1 MKNLFC
7 WLFTWVALW
16 MPNLAFA
23 QQFPKAIMPGDYP
36 DPTILRDG
44 KDYYM
49 THSPFYYKPGF
60 LIWHS
65 TDLVNWEPICRA
77 LPEYEGS
84 AMAPDL
90 VKYKNRY
97 YLYYPAAGVNWV
109 IYADNIRGPW
119 SKPVKLDV
127 TGIDPGH
134 VVGEDGKRYLFVD
147 KGEVAPLS
155 DDGLKV
161 IGPKKKVYD
170 GWRYPKNWVTECM
183 CLESPKLTYHNGY
196 YYITSAEGGT
206 AGPATSHMAVAAR
219 SKSIFGPWEN
229 SPYNPIVHTYSATD
243 NWWSKG
249 HGTLVDDVNG
259 NLWMVYH
266 AYGSDLHTLGRQTL
280 IEPMEWTADG
290 WYRPDTTPR
299 QLPAPKYNRKME
311 LSDNFNKGELG
322 LQWTFWKEYAPE
334 KLSFGKNTLTMD
346 AKGSTPADGRLLLT
360 TATDKNYIIET
371 EVTVGKGT
379 QGGLLLYYSDKGYTG
394 ITSDGNKFTLYINK
408 EKTKTLPNKIG
419 RHFKARIHNRAN
431 MLSIEVSKDGK
442 SWQTIA
448 SNLNVKEINHNNYG
462 GFYALRPTLCAIGNG
477 KVTYHY
483 FSYKNGV
490 PTENDMSAYL
500 MVFHRDDTHGLYMA
514 MSRDGY
520 HFTALNNAHPIMAGD
535 TIANQK
541 GIRDPH
547 IYRGPDGAFYLAMTD
562 LHVFAQKEGKRKTEW
577 ERDGK
582 TYAWG
587 NNKGLVLMKSWD
599 LIHWSHKIVNITD
612 LSPEFAE
619 IGCAWAP
626 ETIYDEK
633 EGKLM
638 IYFTMRFKNLRNRL
652 YYVYVNNDFN
662 ELTSEPKLL
671 FEYPDQKTTAI
682 DGDICHVN
690 GKYILS
696 YVAHE
701 GTPGIKQAI
710 SDRINTGYQFSP
722 RWIDKEPKAC
732 EAPNVWKRIG
742 EEKWVLMYD
751 NYGIK
756 KHNFGF
762 VETSDFVNYKQLGH
776 FNDSIMF
783 STNFDQPKHGAVVHL
798 TDAEA
803 WALAKHWNLDYDKLP
818 SKEYAH
824 IADKPLFR
832 DPIYDGAADPIV
844 VYNKQ
849 KKTWWMFYTNRRA
862 NMKNSKGVEWVHGT
876 PIGIAESKDG
886 GATWNYLQDANINYG
901 KDKGYTYWAPDV
913 IEEGGKY
920 HMFLTVVA
928 GVFDNWKHPREI
940 VHLESKNLIDWKFI
954 NKCELSSDRVIDA
967 SLIKKDN
974 GTWLMYYNNEA
985 DRKSICYAESKD
997 LVHWKDHGKLI
1008 NDKRGEGPKV
1018 FRWKG
1023 KYFMIVDNWDGQGIY
1038 TSEDLV
1044 NWKRQ
1049 PMEILDTT
1057 GGIGTDDATN
1067 GNHADVVVRGDKA
1080 YIFYFT
1086 HPERIAGNKR
1096 DDYTTRRSSV
1106 QVAELEYHNGVITCN
1121 RNKPVYINLNE

>member
-90 VKYKNRY
+90 AKYKNRY

-155 DDGLKV
+155 DDGLKI

-206 AGPATSHMAVAAR
+206 AGPATSHMAVTAR

-490 PTENDMSAYL
+490 PTENDMSSYL

-803 WALAKHWNLDYDKLP
+803 RALAKHWNLDYEKLP

-862 NMKNSKGVEWVHGT
+862 NMKNSKGVDWVHGT

-901 KDKGYTYWAPDV
+901 KDKGHTYWAPDV

-920 HMFLTVVA
+920 HMFLTVVP

-1049 PMEILDTT
+1049 SMEILDTT

-1086 HPERIAGNKR
+1086 HPERVAGNKR